1 MERKIWLIG
10 GTKESVTIAEAIT
23 TSKLPLA
30 IAVATD
36 TARSLYPPDC
46 QVWVGRMDAA
56 AMSHFCERENIAVIV
71 DASHPYAVEVSKN
84 AIATATVIGIPYLR
98 YERPLVQLS
107 VGAIGQSPVHQLSSK
122 NTQSVVELDSFASL
136 LAGNYLQ
143 GERVLLTVG
152 CQALPLF
159 KSWHNR
165 STLFARV
172 LPKLESV
179 EVALA
184 AGFTPERI
192 IALRPPISA
201 ELERA
206 LWRQWQISLVV
217 TKASGKSGGEDVKRA
232 VAEELGIGLIV
243 ITRPK
248 VVYPQQT
255 SCINEIVVFCR
266 EYYFKYV

>member
-10 GTKESVTIAEAIT
+10 GTKESVTIAEAIA

-98 YERPLVQLS
+98 YERPLVQ
-107 VGAIGQSPVHQLSSK
+107 SSIK

-165 STLFARV
+165 FTLFARV

-179 EVALA
+179 TIALA
-184 AGFTPERI
+184 AGFTPEKI
-192 IALRPPISA
+192 IALRPPIGA

-217 TKASGKSGGEDVKRA
+217 TKASGKSGGEDIKRA

-266 EYYFKYV
+266 ESYFKYV